1 MTTHLTIN
9 GKLILQLYPNTI
21 SNNDELI
28 LNKYIN
34 SGSFSTVYSLKNNS
48 NVIRIQNNE
57 VDNTI
62 KEYELNGLKLQLKL
76 QECKYV
82 CKLHEYGR
90 YKVIDE
96 KILNLYRDVN
106 DNTEE
111 HYGYYSIIEKMNS
124 SLFERKNKLMKP
136 SVENF
141 WLIKKIA
148 KQVLEFLE
156 CSHSNNIAHLDL
168 KHENIMFNSCD
179 NVRIIDF
186 GFSCKIGSNLNMILG
201 TPDYIPPENY
211 LNKNNEELDIYITDK
226 QDIWALGIILL
237 ELLLSRYI
245 EKGCNDS
252 NYINLAHVYMYD
264 REKHLKNDIREIWRR
279 YRFYLDDININSNFY
294 DFLDMIINMLDNEP
308 ENRFTATQCLNHPCF
323 IIQGFV
329 NIVENN

>member
-21 SNNDELI
+21 SNNNELI
-28 LNKYIN
+28 LNKYID

-76 QECKYV
+76 QKCKYV
-82 CKLHEYGR
+82 CKLHEYGT
-90 YKVIDE
+90 YKIIDE
-96 KILNLYRDVN
+96 KILNVSRHVN
-106 DNTEE
+106 DDIEN

-141 WLIKKIA
+141 WLIKKIS

-168 KHENIMFNSCD
+168 KHENIMFDSCD

-186 GFSCKIGSNLNMILG
+186 GFSCNIGSNINMILG

-211 LNKNNEELDIYITDK
+211 LNKNNEELDIYITGK
-226 QDIWALGIILL
+226 QDIWSLGIILL

-252 NYINLAHVYMYD
+252 NYINLAHTYMYD
-264 REKHLKNDIREIWRR
+264 REKHLKNDIKEIWTR
-279 YRFYLDDININSNFY
+279 YRFCLDDININSNFY